1 MDCSPPGSSV
11 CGILQAR
18 ILEWVA
24 ISFSKGSSRP
34 RDQTRVSRIAG
45 RCFTIWATRG
55 VPSVSQDAHL
65 RWGEIQLHLP
75 ESLGNAGAEESGAC
89 TGGVPFRW
97 GLVRHWCPLIGL
109 HPSLSQCLEP
119 CKLSWDLRKQ
129 QCQSFCEVRGVHAAT
144 GQAVGRGGPGHSGR
158 ASCPSGAGRLTLLL
172 VSVCV
177 LIHSQ
182 KNCSDFWKP
191 RWQYWSRTPPANAG
205 DLRYVGSIPG
215 SGRSS
220 GEGNGSPLQCS

>member
-1 MDCSPPGSSV
+1 MDCSPPSSSV

-24 ISFSKGSSRP
+24 ISFSKGSSQP
-34 RDQTRVSRIAG
+34 RDQTWVSHIAG
-45 RCFTIWATRG
+45 RCFTIWATRA
-55 VPSVSQDAHL
+55 VPSASQDAQL
-65 RWGEIQLHLP
+65 RWGELQLNLP
-75 ESLGNAGAEESGAC
+75 ESFGNAGAEESGAC

-97 GLVRHWCPLIGL
+97 GLVRHLCPLIGL

-144 GQAVGRGGPGHSGR
+144 GRAVCRGGPGHSGR
-158 ASCPSGAGRLTLLL
+158 ASCPSGARRLTLLL
-172 VSVCV
+172 RRVCVCLCV

-182 KNCSDFWKP
+182 QNCSDF
-191 RWQYWSRTPPANAG
+191 
-205 DLRYVGSIPG
+205 
-215 SGRSS
+215 
-220 GEGNGSPLQCS
+220 